1 MNCWASIFTHIV
13 NKLLYSHGPRCY
25 NKFYKNCSYGHCFIT
40 PAKLMLSF
48 DIISRCILLVFLNF
62 FIVYTRCK
70 KNTIVSNK
78 IHFRHSNHNIYLH
91 LTFTILHI
99 FCCVVKLFLF
109 TYIFFVHLFKKL
121 SLMHKKTLSQK

>member
-48 DIISRCILLVFLNF
+48 DIISRCILLVFLNL
-62 FIVYTRCK
+62 FIVYTGYK
-70 KNTIVSNK
+70 KNTIVSIR
-78 IHFRHSNHNIYLH
+78 IHLQSSHRSIFITSYIYYITYIL
-91 LTFTILHI
+91 LCCQVVFVVLHI
-99 FCCVVKLFLF
+99 FCV
-109 TYIFFVHLFKKL
+109 L
-121 SLMHKKTLSQK
+121 SCNQHKT